1 MRKILVVED
10 DRFISAIFTMF
21 LRDIGHEMVGRCQTG
36 REALVLCGTLA
47 PDVVLMDIHLEGDWD
62 GIQTA
67 DRITRDFHIPVIFI
81 SSDTDDDVINRAIIS
96 NSYGY
101 LVKPIA
107 KKELAISIDLA
118 YYKHRVD
125 EELKQ
130 REKGYRQFISDSPLP
145 IIIVSNGFV
154 QYINNNALSLFR
166 SHYIEDLMGL
176 PFLNFV
182 GGAIAPELEALM
194 TQHVGGTVKP
204 PVFRLRMKDM
214 HGNPFYAEVLISKV
228 EFNRKTSLQVILRN
242 ISRELKME
250 LRLEA
255 LSQIVKNGANRFF
268 LVGNDLVL
276 LDYSADFPELEALL
290 ESNATAGVF
299 NPQSLSILDGQGVDR
314 LGHIF
319 SGHAIVDGSRVDVTI
334 ANAASR
340 PYSIRKIASSVD
352 DYFGILFYCCS

>member
-47 PDVVLMDIHLEGDWD
+47 PDVVLMDIHLEGEWD

-125 EELKQ
+125 QELKQ

-145 IIIVSNGFV
+145 IIIVSNGLV
-154 QYINNNALSLFR
+154 QYINTSALSLFR

-182 GGAIAPELEALM
+182 GGALAPDLESLLN
-194 TQHVGGTVKP
+194 QHDVGGVKP
-204 PVFRLRMKDM
+204 PIFRLRMKDM
-214 HGNPFYAEVLISKV
+214 HGNSFYAEVLISKV

-268 LVGNDLVL
+268 LVGNDLAL
-276 LDYSADFPELEALL
+276 LDYSENFPELEALHK
-290 ESNATAGVF
+290 SKATSGVL
-299 NPQSLSILDGQGVDR
+299 NPQMITISDGEGVNL
-314 LGHIF
+314 LGPIF
-319 SGHAIVDGSRVDVTI
+319 SGHGIEDGSMVDVTI
-334 ANAASR
+334 DNAVSR
-340 PYSIRKIASSVD
+340 SYSIRKIASSVD